1 MAHFHV
7 NALEDA
13 ARSTGVWASDGYV
26 APSRFGDVAMALLP
40 AALILTAATTL
51 LLALL

>member
-7 NALEDA
+7 NALEEA

-26 APSRFGDVAMALLP
+26 APSRFGDIAMALVP
-40 AALILTAATTL
+40 AAFILMVATTL